1 MTSEKKKWL
10 VTGGSRG
17 IGRGIVLEAAR
28 AGHDVA
34 FTYTSK
40 PDLARQVVE
49 EAQLLAPKSRIQAYA
64 LDVANSNAVEDVIG
78 TIGDEYDTL
87 DVVVNNAGINRP
99 GMAMTMSDEDW
110 KEVLDVNLS
119 GAFYVSRATLPIFLA
134 NGGGLYVH
142 ISSIATYGISGQLS
156 YCASKAGLLGL
167 SAGLAKEY
175 GGKKIRSNVLLLGLF
190 ESDMVRDGLSET
202 NRKFWLQYCP
212 AGRFGHI
219 QEVAGACLYLSSPVA
234 GFVTGQ
240 VITLTGG
247 LEHAP

>member
-1 MTSEKKKWL
+1 MTFL

-17 IGRGIVLEAAR
+17 IGRGIVLDVAK

-34 FTYTSK
+34 FTYVSR
-40 PDLARQVVE
+40 PELAEEVVA
-49 EAQLLAPKSRIQAYA
+49 EATQLAPDRKVKAYQ
-64 LDVANSNAVEDVIG
+64 LNVADSAAVEDAVDQIG
-78 TIGDEYDTL
+78 NDFATL

-99 GMAMTMSDEDW
+99 GIAMAMSDEDW
-110 KEVLDVNLS
+110 KDVLDVNLS
-119 GAFYVSRATLPIFLA
+119 GAFYIVRATLPLFLS
-134 NGGGLYVH
+134 NKGGLYVH

-167 SAGLAKEY
+167 SAGIAKEY
-175 GGKKIRSNVLLLGLF
+175 GSKKVRSNVLMLGLF
-190 ESDMVRDGLSET
+190 DSDMVREGLSES
-202 NRKFWLQYCP
+202 NRKFWLRYCP
-212 AGRFGHI
+212 AGRFGDI
-219 QEVAGACLYLSSPVA
+219 KEIAGACLYLASDTA

>member
-1 MTSEKKKWL
+1 MTTQTQTWL

-17 IGRGIVLEAAR
+17 IGRGIVLNAVG

-34 FTYTSK
+34 FTYVTK
-40 PDLARQVVE
+40 PDLAEQVVA
-49 EAQLLAPKSRIQAYA
+49 EARKIAPDRRVNAYQLN
-64 LDVANSNAVEDVIG
+64 VADPTAVEDVVEK
-78 TIGDEYDTL
+78 IGDDFDTL

-110 KEVLDVNLS
+110 SDVIDVNLS
-119 GAFYVSRATLPIFLA
+119 GPFYVVRATLPLFLA
-134 NGGGLYVH
+134 NGGGVYIHV
-142 ISSIATYGISGQLS
+142 SSIATYGISGQLS

-167 SAGLAKEY
+167 SKGIAKEY
-175 GGKKIRSNVLLLGLF
+175 GSKNIRSNVLVLGLF
-190 ESDMVRDGLSET
+190 ESDMVRDGLSES

-212 AGRFGHI
+212 RGRFGHI
-219 QEVAGACLYLSSPVA
+219 DEVAGTCLYLSSPAA

-240 VITLTGG
+240 VMTLTGG

>member
-1 MTSEKKKWL
+1 MGVEKQRWL

-17 IGRGIVLEAAR
+17 IGRGIVLDAAQ

-34 FTYTSK
+34 FTYVSK
-40 PDLARQVVE
+40 PDLAQEVVAEAKRLAPSSHVRAYKLNVADSADVE
-49 EAQLLAPKSRIQAYA
+49 ETTEKIVN
-64 LDVANSNAVEDVIG
+64 DF
-78 TIGDEYDTL
+78 DTL

-110 KEVLDVNLS
+110 RDVIDANLS
-119 GAFYVSRATLPIFLA
+119 GAFYVARATLPTFLA
-134 NGGGLYVH
+134 NGGGLYIH

-175 GGKKIRSNVLLLGLF
+175 GSKKIRSNVLVLGLF
-190 ESDMVRDGLSET
+190 ESDMVRDGLSES
-202 NRKFWLQYCP
+202 NRRFWLQYCP
-212 AGRFGHI
+212 AGRFGNI
-219 QEVAGACLYLSSPVA
+219 KEIAGTCLYLASPA
-234 GFVTGQ
+234 ASFVTGQ